1 MARQI
6 GPSWNLDH
14 LTRPGKV
21 MGAFIG
27 DKEFPVMMRYHTQCW
42 LSIVHKV
49 YCVSIGIVYTIK
61 AGKAKSRTTG

>member
-1 MARQI
+1 
-6 GPSWNLDH
+6 
-14 LTRPGKV
+14 